1 MRGIVLGLI
10 AILLVSGCTML
21 PTRVVVLGG
30 VDDIVNVP
38 KGAKVCGI
46 PLPTDEVGKTY
57 CIVTTKTSRLI
68 SMDAWTNL
76 EKQQ

>member
-10 AILLVSGCTML
+10 AILLVSGCAML

-30 VDDIVNVP
+30 IDDIINVP
-38 KGAKVCGI
+38 VGAKVCGI
-46 PLPTDEVGKTY
+46 KLPTDETNKDY
-57 CIVTTKTSRLI
+57 CVVVSKASRLV
-68 SMDAWTNL
+68 SMDSWTNL